1 MEDMEVERVSLAL
14 MDAAN
19 DKDPLV
25 QEQVRKSMLTLGE
38 HQPDKI
44 LSMCQDYLVKHPK
57 LVMRHRVIILQTI
70 EMVVKSK
77 IDDISIPK
85 IKSTISLASGEMT
98 RSKEVVPD
106 WQQAASNIL
115 VAVGNK
121 HINDIMEE
129 ILSKFQPG
137 ILPHFFVV
145 QTLANLSDSNVYGMV
160 PFLNAILGTML
171 PMLGMAKQDNMK
183 WVFSS
188 ALAHFSESI
197 LEYLA
202 NLDKAPD
209 PTVRKDTFSSEIYAA
224 YDILFSN
231 WLQSRESKLR
241 LTVAEALGPMSHLM
255 AHDKLE
261 EQLPRLIP
269 AILSLYK
276 KNTEHYVISKSL
288 CQVLDASVNMGSRLL
303 ETQLD
308 NLLGAMHQQVCAPV
322 DYNNPPTVK
331 NHNEILRCFSILA
344 NTFPDRLTGFVLQ
357 RLDNSNERN
366 RIGSL
371 SVLRHLVN
379 STTSIMETKKPLVL
393 ATMRQPLQ
401 DNSNKV
407 KKVMVQVISAMAHHG
422 YLELEGGDV
431 LVKYIVQHC
440 ALPDSVNRNRLPS
453 DPEDVTNESL
463 RGMCENTLHLF
474 TTTVGRMA
482 NILWPGL
489 LEYMTPV
496 QYTNAMTPL
505 CKSLILLGNKKKLA
519 KDTSFMIDFN
529 GQVSLPTPYVL
540 LTRLLI
546 NASFPFRGRGRGV
559 PSLNLL
565 GVLGPNIHSNT
576 EMIWGEEIPALVQY
590 LEESTVESIDMKKW
604 EESLLEFL
612 SKTVVTI
619 SDDRW
624 TCGLVMEMTKY
635 LPSYNLFLEEKSFL
649 YKCIGVTLRQSLNK
663 DVVRTQLHEILV
675 IARHSDPIER
685 EGIAVGVGLCA
696 SSHLDE
702 TLEKLADFGK
712 SDVFK
717 KASGI
722 FGLLKDK
729 NDVDIEKMKSTL
741 ILCYGYVALHG
752 PEDQILGRIEP
763 DILLSI
769 SKHFN
774 TKVLGIKVETK
785 DLTMKL
791 SLIRSVG
798 LIAQAGNVCARRQK
812 FIFPRKQELL
822 GVMLD
827 FIKSEPLDVLRTP
840 LRQQAMITCANLV
853 KLDPVLNENE
863 NFDMIRTCLNTVFG
877 LPPVEIDKGKDE
889 EVLDFQQR
897 EVLYG
902 ETFRALQSLLKNV
915 LYRDLSPDGLQ
926 SIFKHIE
933 VWLSS
938 PRDLERERAV
948 KTTSELLEFYLEN
961 LNVKNMVSFH
971 NLGALLGRLAPRGS
985 DPQSTVRKEAMDCIY
1000 TLLYIQLR
1008 YEGYALDY
1016 QDESV
1021 ESLIM
1026 LRDKLDNPDHAILYR
1041 TCSELTKIISKRLPQ
1056 QQLNTLIF
1064 MLFEGLVDSQPN
1076 CARASSVVLNTILKT
1091 RGAGL
1096 QDLVPEILEVLH
1108 IRLQVIAE
1116 EQVKVAVGQSILI
1129 LATQHLNTVVNTLI
1143 SYPLPFDNWSCEMWL
1158 ALGADST
1165 LASQIMELMI
1175 EKLNVMVPYVEKKES
1190 MLRSSM
1196 ARVATSHPLA
1206 MTCALREMML
1216 NGKTLTAVSGMFPR
1230 LFSAL
1235 LVRVGS
1241 SVGVQLPKD
1250 INSNSIGLEKK
1261 PSSKAALHF
1270 DVCGVAVEALRILL
1284 ARAQLDDVVKPLDQ
1298 DGVWEQMKDPQQHA
1312 AGITLLARAMAK
1324 HAGPR
1329 LPEIVESLCPSL
1341 SNIYECQRITVTAF
1355 FSELLNHHVVTELMM
1370 MDVLMNSMME
1380 RISDASSTTRMLSVR
1395 GLGNM
1400 AVGSPE
1406 KVNKYAKELL
1416 AAMSSGMEER
1426 DDPSKQ
1432 IALEAMSGL
1441 SKVLVYL
1448 DKKNVQLL
1456 VVYIFMKIKPF
1467 LESENDEIRSA
1478 SITLLGNL
1486 SKFGS
1491 GEPVFKDQI
1500 HNVLVSLLLH
1510 LNDPS
1515 PEVVKACK
1523 FAMRECAP
1531 VMGSSQITAMF
1542 QNHLHEDRGLHYGEF
1557 INDLTKYIIQD
1568 FPSMLN
1574 FYHITVIQFFKSNW
1588 AEVRASAA
1596 MFIGFLLGNLPE
1608 DYFSHM
1614 NMGNVTKGLV
1624 LLLQDPEPLVRVKAA
1639 EAMGRF
1645 HQF

>member
-77 IDDISIPK
+77 INDISIPK

-231 WLQSRESKLR
+231 WLQSRETKLR

-440 ALPDSVNRNRLPS
+440 ALPDSVTRNRLPS

-482 NILWPGL
+482 DILWPGL

-576 EMIWGEEIPALVQY
+576 ERIWGEEIPALVQY

-624 TCGLVMEMTKY
+624 TCGLVVEMTKY

-663 DVVRTQLHEILV
+663 DVVRTQLHEILA

-774 TKVLGIKVETK
+774 TK

-791 SLIRSVG
+791 SLIKSVG
-798 LIAQAGNVCARRQK
+798 LIAQAGNVCARRQE

-948 KTTSELLEFYLEN
+948 KATSELLEFYLEN

-1026 LRDKLDNPDHAILYR
+1026 LRDKLDNPDHAVLYR

-1108 IRLQVIAE
+1108 IRLQVITE

-1175 EKLNVMVPYVEKKES
+1175 EKLNVMVPFVEKKES

-1261 PSSKAALHF
+1261 PSSKTALHF

>member
-77 IDDISIPK
+77 INDISIPK

-231 WLQSRESKLR
+231 WLQSRETKLR

-440 ALPDSVNRNRLPS
+440 ALPDSVTRNRLPS

-482 NILWPGL
+482 DILWPGL

-576 EMIWGEEIPALVQY
+576 ERIWGEEIPALVQY

-624 TCGLVMEMTKY
+624 TCGLVVEMTKY

-663 DVVRTQLHEILV
+663 DVVRTQLHEILA

-791 SLIRSVG
+791 SLIKSVG
-798 LIAQAGNVCARRQK
+798 LIAQAGNVCARRQE

-948 KTTSELLEFYLEN
+948 KATSELLEFYLEN

-1026 LRDKLDNPDHAILYR
+1026 LRDKLDNPDHAVLYR

-1108 IRLQVIAE
+1108 IRLQVITE

-1175 EKLNVMVPYVEKKES
+1175 EKLNVMVPFVEKKES

-1261 PSSKAALHF
+1261 PSSKTALHF

>member
-231 WLQSRESKLR
+231 WLQSRETKLR

-791 SLIRSVG
+791 SLIKSVG
-798 LIAQAGNVCARRQK
+798 LIAQAGNVCARRQE

-1261 PSSKAALHF
+1261 PSSKTALHF

>member
-1 MEDMEVERVSLAL
+1 MSLAL

-1261 PSSKAALHF
+1261 PSSKTALHF

>member
-1 MEDMEVERVSLAL
+1 MEDLEVERVSLAL

-77 IDDISIPK
+77 IDDISTPK

-98 RSKEVVPD
+98 RSKEVIPD

-231 WLQSRESKLR
+231 WLQSRETKLR
-241 LTVAEALGPMSHLM
+241 LTVVEALGPMSHLM

-276 KNTEHYVISKSL
+276 KNTEHYIISKSL

-371 SVLRHLVN
+371 SVLRHLIN
-379 STTSIMETKKPLVL
+379 STTSIMEMKKPLVL

-407 KKVMVQVISAMAHHG
+407 KKVIVQVISAMAHHG

-482 NILWPGL
+482 DILWPGL

-505 CKSLILLGNKKKLA
+505 CKSLILLGNKKKSA

-540 LTRLLI
+540 MTRLLV
-546 NASFPFRGRGRGV
+546 NASFPFRGRGRGA

-576 EMIWGEEIPALVQY
+576 ERLWGEEIPALGQY

-612 SKTVVTI
+612 SKTVVAI

-649 YKCIGVTLRQSLNK
+649 YKCIGVTLRQSFNK

-675 IARHSDPIER
+675 IARHSDLIER
-685 EGIAVGVGLCA
+685 EGIAVGIGLCA

-712 SDVFK
+712 SDIFR

-729 NDVDIEKMKSTL
+729 NDMDIEKLKSTL

-763 DILLSI
+763 DILHSI

-791 SLIRSVG
+791 SLIKSIG
-798 LIAQAGNVCARRQK
+798 LIAQAGNVCARRQEY
-812 FIFPRKQELL
+812 IFPRKQELL

-827 FIKSEPLDVLRTP
+827 FIKSEPLDVLKTP

-853 KLDPVLNENE
+853 KLDPVLSENE

-877 LPPVEIDKGKDE
+877 LPPVEIDKGKDD
-889 EVLDFQQR
+889 EVLDLQQR

-948 KTTSELLEFYLEN
+948 KATSELLEFYLEN
-961 LNVKNMVSFH
+961 LNVKNMISFH

-985 DPQSTVRKEAMDCIY
+985 DPQSSVRKEAMDCIY

-1026 LRDKLDNPDHAILYR
+1026 LRDKLDNPDHAVLYR

-1196 ARVATSHPLA
+1196 ARVATSQPLA
-1206 MTCALREMML
+1206 MTCALREIML
-1216 NGKTLTAVSGMFPR
+1216 NGKTLAAVSGMFPR
-1230 LFSAL
+1230 LFGAL

-1250 INSNSIGLEKK
+1250 INSNSIGLERK
-1261 PSSKAALHF
+1261 PSSKTALHF

-1312 AGITLLARAMAK
+1312 AGVTLLARAMAK

-1355 FSELLNHHVVTELMM
+1355 FSELLNHHVVSELMM

-1380 RISDASSTTRMLSVR
+1380 RISDPSSTTRMLSVR

-1467 LESENDEIRSA
+1467 LESENDEIRST

-1531 VMGSSQITAMF
+1531 VVGSSQITTMF

-1624 LLLQDPEPLVRVKAA
+1624 LLLQDPEPLVRAKAA